1 MENKFTI
8 KINGERYPIKGDV
21 DIEYMKKLA
30 IFVDK
35 KMQELMKHNQYLPAQ
50 RIGVLTALHLADDYF
65 RLKKDY
71 DDLIKLL
78 DK

>member
-1 MENKFTI
+1 MENKLTI
-8 KINGERYPIKGDV
+8 DIYGEQYPIKGDV
-21 DIEYMKKLA
+21 DIEYMKELA
-30 IFVDK
+30 DVVDTKMRELVK
-35 KMQELMKHNQYLPAQ
+35 KNQYLPIQ